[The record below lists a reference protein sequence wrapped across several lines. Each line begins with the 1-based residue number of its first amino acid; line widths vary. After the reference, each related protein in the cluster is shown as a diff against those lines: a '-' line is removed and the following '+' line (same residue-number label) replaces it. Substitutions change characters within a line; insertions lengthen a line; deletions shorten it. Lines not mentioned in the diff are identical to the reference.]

1 MSHSRGV
8 VLPRSIAR
16 RGISLLVNRRWID
29 RSTFANH
36 QCRLFLHP
44 NGIIPRL
51 RIFTN
56 ALQQRSI
63 CLYLFFHVRRW
74 DDRGIFFFETNA
86 RGECTTSGE
95 PLHEISVGPH
105 TPRCPTG
112 GGGGGVEGE
121 GEARDSFRK
130 DIQNGIPLTAIRSS
144 RLGSMEARV
153 KVSYP
158 LVRFAAFFDTMLLPS
173 VAAGIDW
180 SIYRHDSSDST
191 RSRVEI
197 PRGLFPLFTEQ
208 NRSTMRSLVGRHVD
222 NACPL
227 LIKGATTRLD
237 AASSPAIL
245 QAFSA

>member
-1 MSHSRGV
+1 MSIIFTSQRNH
-8 VLPRSIAR
+8 PSIA
-16 RGISLLVNRRWID
+16 N
-29 RSTFANH
+29 FYK
-36 QCRLFLHP
+36 RL
-44 NGIIPRL
+44 I
-51 RIFTN
+51 

-208 NRSTMRSLVGRHVD
+208 NRSTMRSLVGGHVD

-227 LIKGATTRLD
+227 LIKGATTWLD